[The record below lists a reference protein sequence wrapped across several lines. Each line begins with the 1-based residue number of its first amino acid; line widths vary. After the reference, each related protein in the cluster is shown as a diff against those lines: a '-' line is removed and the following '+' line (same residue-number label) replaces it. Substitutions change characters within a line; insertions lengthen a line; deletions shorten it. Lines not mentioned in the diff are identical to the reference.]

1 MGTAPAPAHVLVFPW
16 PIQGH
21 LNVML
26 HLAVALAGAGVHVTF
41 LHTDYNLRRLGA
53 AAAAAV
59 ASPWLRFMSVTDGL
73 PDDHPRTVANLGEI
87 SRSLHTAGRA
97 AYRALLASSSQ
108 LVPADA
114 AGGGAFPPVTTVV
127 ADALLPFAIDVAEE
141 LGVPALA
148 FRTASACSFLAYM
161 SVPRL
166 VELGELPFPPGG
178 DLDEPVRGVPG
189 MEGFLRRRDLPSPCR
204 HHGANNNDDAAA
216 LLGRLVDAAVHC
228 SKARALI
235 LNTAASLE
243 APALAH
249 IAPRMR
255 DVFAVAVCEPVT
267 GQSST
272 GARRAGRPPPAPMGA
287 AAAHVLVF
295 PMPLQGHINVM
306 LHLATALAAAAG
318 VHVTFLHTDHNLRRL
333 GNAAAATTAGSPRR
347 LRFLSVPDGLP
358 DDHPRSASDV
368 PVMVDSLLGAGQ
380 AAYRALLGSLL
391 VGSGGA
397 GGFPPVT
404 SVVADALLT
413 FAIDVA
419 EELGVPALAFRT
431 ASASSLLAYM
441 SVPRLFELGELPFPP
456 GGDLDEPV
464 RGVPGMEGFLR
475 RRDLPSTFRRHG
487 NDHDVHPKLQMLVDL
502 TTGSCKA
509 RAVILNT
516 AASLE
521 APALAHIAPR
531 VRDVFAVGPLHAM
544 SPAPAAATSLWREDD
559 GCMAWL
565 DGQADRSVVYVSLG
579 SLTVISPE
587 QFTEFLSGL
596 VAAGHPF
603 LWVLRP
609 DMVTA
614 RLQHADLQEAV
625 AAAAGHS
632 KARVVRWAPQRDVLR
647 HRAVGCFLTHAGW
660 NSTLEAAA
668 PALAH
673 IAPRMR
679 DVFAVGPLHAMS
691 PAPAAATS
699 LWRADDGCMAWL
711 DCQADRSVVYV
722 SLGSL
727 TVISPE
733 QFTEFLSGL
742 VAAGN
747 PFLWVLRPDM
757 VTARR
762 RHADLQESVT
772 AAAGDS
778 KARVVGW
785 APQRDVLRHRAVGCF
800 LTHAGWN
807 STLEAAVE
815 GVPTVCWPF
824 FTDQQINSRFVGGVW
839 RTGLDMKDVCDAAV
853 VARMVREAMESGEI
867 RASAQSVARQLRRD
881 VAEGGSSATELK
893 RLVGFI
899 GELATPIQHAKSESE
914 V

>member
-1 MGTAPAPAHVLVFPW
+1 
-16 PIQGH
+16 
-21 LNVML
+21 
-26 HLAVALAGAGVHVTF
+26 
-41 LHTDYNLRRLGA
+41 
-53 AAAAAV
+53 
-59 ASPWLRFMSVTDGL
+59 
-73 PDDHPRTVANLGEI
+73 
-87 SRSLHTAGRA
+87 
-97 AYRALLASSSQ
+97 
-108 LVPADA
+108 
-114 AGGGAFPPVTTVV
+114 
-127 ADALLPFAIDVAEE
+127 
-141 LGVPALA
+141 
-148 FRTASACSFLAYM
+148 
-161 SVPRL
+161 
-166 VELGELPFPPGG
+166 
-178 DLDEPVRGVPG
+178 
-189 MEGFLRRRDLPSPCR
+189 
-204 HHGANNNDDAAA
+204 
-216 LLGRLVDAAVHC
+216 
-228 SKARALI
+228 
-235 LNTAASLE
+235 
-243 APALAH
+243 
-249 IAPRMR
+249 
-255 DVFAVAVCEPVT
+255 
-267 GQSST
+267 
-272 GARRAGRPPPAPMGA
+272 MGA

-625 AAAAGHS
+625 TAAAAGHS
-632 KARVVRWAPQRDVLR
+632 KARVV
-647 HRAVGCFLTHAGW
+647 
-660 NSTLEAAA
+660 E
-668 PALAH
+668 
-673 IAPRMR
+673 
-679 DVFAVGPLHAMS
+679 
-691 PAPAAATS
+691 
-699 LWRADDGCMAWL
+699 
-711 DCQADRSVVYV
+711 
-722 SLGSL
+722 
-727 TVISPE
+727 
-733 QFTEFLSGL
+733 
-742 VAAGN
+742 
-747 PFLWVLRPDM
+747 
-757 VTARR
+757 
-762 RHADLQESVT
+762 
-772 AAAGDS
+772 
-778 KARVVGW
+778 W

-824 FTDQQINSRFVGGVW
+824 FVDQQINSRFVGGVW
-839 RTGLDMKDVCDAAV
+839 GTGLDMKDACDAAV

-867 RASAQSVARQLRRD
+867 RATAQALAEKVRRD
-881 VAEGGSSATELK
+881 VADGGSSATEFK
-893 RLVGFI
+893 RLVGFLQ
-899 GELATPIQHAKSESE
+899 ELATRIQHAN
-914 V
+914 